1 MQMPERIISSPLNY
15 TGGKAKLLPQLLPL
29 FPDSVSVFVD
39 LFCGGANVGVN
50 VTAENCICNDVN
62 SELVGLLHIF
72 QTIPTEELLNKI
84 KTIIADYSL
93 SDSYSYGYQFYGCN
107 SSAGLGKYNSQ
118 GYLALREN
126 FNRLKKKDEDYF
138 LKLFV
143 LIIFSFNNQ
152 IRFNSTG
159 NFNLPVGKR
168 DFNIRMQKKL
178 QDFSQVLKN
187 KNLQIVNL
195 DFQKFPVESLPV
207 NSFLYADPPYRITC
221 ASYNEKNGWTEKDDI
236 RLLQFLDR
244 CHSLNIRFALSNVLE
259 VNGKKNEI
267 LKSWLTDNKSFFC
280 YHLLFSYKN
289 SNYHKHERY
298 VASVADEVL
307 ITNYGA

>member
-1 MQMPERIISSPLNY
+1 MQMPEKIISSPLNY

-39 LFCGGANVGVN
+39 LFCGGANVAIN
-50 VTAENCICNDVN
+50 ATADRYICNDAN
-62 SELVGLLHIF
+62 SELVGLLQIF
-72 QTIPTEELLNKI
+72 QTIPTKELIGRI
-84 KTIIADYSL
+84 KAIIADYSL
-93 SDSYSYGYQFYGCN
+93 SDSYLHGYQFYDCTSN
-107 SSAGLGKYNSQ
+107 AGLGKYNSQ

-138 LKLFV
+138 FKLFV
-143 LIIFSFNNQ
+143 LVIFSFNNQ
-152 IRFNSTG
+152 IRFNSAG

-178 QDFSQVLKN
+178 QDFSQILKN

-195 DFQKFPVESLPV
+195 DFQNFPLENLPA

-236 RLLQFLDR
+236 RLLQFLSR

-259 VNGKKNEI
+259 ADGKENKI

-289 SNYHKHERY
+289 SNYHKHKKSN
-298 VASVADEVL
+298 ASSVDEVL
-307 ITNYGA
+307 ITNYEA